1 MSSKE
6 DLSQEQ
12 LDAAAARALQRAAEA
27 KNNDRA
33 RAEAEQRRQE
43 RLDDYDRARL
53 ALYNGQQLERDVTEA
68 RLRLAAAVRADTF
81 WQAVID
87 VLAAQH
93 RRYQLWHEASGDSAR
108 FGRGPFQQ
116 SPPVVAELGF
126 DQLAQIADQ
135 AAADVVADEL
145 AARDAAREAA
155 AEETQ

>member
-1 MSSKE
+1 MPKT
-6 DLSQEQ
+6 LSQEQ
-12 LDAAAARALQRAAEA
+12 LDAAAAQALQRAAEA
-27 KNNDRA
+27 KNNADRA